1 MHNLFSND
9 VFITWLALGVV
20 LFTIFTEPVI
30 KVTMKIVKP
39 IVIEV
44 YLIRVGIR
52 ARYER
57 RHPNV
62 SNNIQR
68 LNE

>member
-1 MHNLFSND
+1 MHNLFSSD
-9 VFITWLALGVV
+9 AFITWLALGVV
-20 LFTIFTEPVI
+20 LFTIFIEP
-30 KVTMKIVKP
+30 IVKATVKILRP
-39 IVIEV
+39 IVIEI
-44 YLIRVGIR
+44 YLIQVGIR

-57 RHPNV
+57 RHPNI